1 MASKIKTILVS
12 QPKPANDKGPYFDL
26 AETHNLKIDFRP
38 FIEVV
43 GVPVKDFRKQRV
55 DVMSHT
61 AVIFTSRTA
70 IDHFFRIVEELKFCI
85 QESWKYF
92 CMSESI
98 ALYLQKYIVYR
109 KRKIFFGTG
118 SFDTLLDIIK
128 KHKEE
133 KFLLPLSNVHK
144 QDIPGELEKSN
155 IRFSKAI
162 LYQTVSADLS
172 DLKDVN
178 YDMLVFFSPSGVA
191 SLLQNF
197 PEFRQNST
205 CIAAFGPTTRQ
216 AVLDAGL
223 TLNVEAPTPKS
234 PSMTMA
240 IEEFVKEANKRKR

>member
-12 QPKPANDKGPYFDL
+12 KPKPANDKSPYFDL

-98 ALYLQKYIVYR
+98 ALI
-109 KRKIFFGTG
+109 
-118 SFDTLLDIIK
+118 
-128 KHKEE
+128 
-133 KFLLPLSNVHK
+133 
-144 QDIPGELEKSN
+144 
-155 IRFSKAI
+155 
-162 LYQTVSADLS
+162 
-172 DLKDVN
+172 
-178 YDMLVFFSPSGVA
+178 
-191 SLLQNF
+191 
-197 PEFRQNST
+197 
-205 CIAAFGPTTRQ
+205 Q
-216 AVLDAGL
+216 AGCGK
-223 TLNVEAPTPKS
+223 P
-234 PSMTMA
+234 
-240 IEEFVKEANKRKR
+240 